1 MLFRSKSKAKDV
13 MENNQNKKYL
23 GSVNLSDEDLEDM
36 SLEISYSEGTRL
48 ITFILG
54 EEKYGLDILK
64 VRELISFPEGLTR
77 IPGMPD
83 FIIGMFNLRGLV
95 IPVMDLRK
103 KFKMSSEER
112 HEFSVIIIVEV
123 DNKNIGLTVDSVSDV
138 IFVKEENI
146 QETTDL
152 AVNVDTNFIKG
163 VAKTKD
169 EMVILLDIDFLLS
182 KEEFDTLLEDKS
194 E

>member
-1 MLFRSKSKAKDV
+1 MKSKAKDV

-169 EMVILLDIDFLLS
+169 DMVILLDIDFLLS

>member
-1 MLFRSKSKAKDV
+1 LKSKAKDV
-13 MENNQNKKYL
+13 MENNQNKNYL

-95 IPVMDLRK
+95 IPVMDLRE
-103 KFKMSSEER
+103 KFKMSSEQR
-112 HEFSVIIIVEV
+112 HDFSVIIIVEV
-123 DNKNIGLTVDSVSDV
+123 NNKNIGLTVDSVSDV

-146 QETTDL
+146 QETNEL
-152 AVNVDTNFIKG
+152 AVNVDTKFIKG

-169 EMVILLDIDFLLS
+169 EMVILLDIDYLLS
-182 KEEFDTLLEDKS
+182 KEEFDTLIENKS
-194 E
+194 KE

>member
-1 MLFRSKSKAKDV
+1 M
-13 MENNQNKKYL
+13 MEDNQNKKYL
-23 GSVNLSDEDLEDM
+23 GSVDLSDEELEDM
-36 SLEISYSEGTRL
+36 SLDISYSEGTRL

-54 EEKYGLDILK
+54 EEKYGLNILK

-83 FIIGMFNLRGLV
+83 FIVGMFNLRGLV

-123 DNKNIGLTVDSVSDV
+123 DNKNIGLTVDAVSDV
-138 IFVKEENI
+138 IFVKDDEMQDTSE
-146 QETTDL
+146 L
-152 AVNVDTNFIKG
+152 AVNVDTKFIKG
-163 VAKTKD
+163 IAKTKD
-169 EMVILLDIDFLLS
+169 EMIILLDIDYLLS
-182 KEEFDTLLEDKS
+182 KEEFDMLIENKS
-194 E
+194 KE

>member
-1 MLFRSKSKAKDV
+1 MKPIEKGV
-13 MENNQNKKYL
+13 MENNQNKNYL
-23 GSVNLSDEDLEDM
+23 GSVNLTDEDLEDM
-36 SLEISYSEGTRL
+36 SLEVSYSEGTRL

-54 EEKYGLDILK
+54 EEKYGLNILK

-83 FIIGMFNLRGLV
+83 YIIGMFNLRGLV
-95 IPVMDLRK
+95 IPVMDLRE
-103 KFKMSSEER
+103 KFKMSGEER

-123 DNKNIGLTVDSVSDV
+123 GNKNIGLTVDSVSDV
-138 IFVKEENI
+138 IFVKEEDI
-146 QETTDL
+146 QETNEL
-152 AVNVDTNFIKG
+152 AVNIDTKFLKG

-182 KEEFDTLLEDKS
+182 KAEFDTLLKE
-194 E
+194 ENEE

>member
-1 MLFRSKSKAKDV
+1 MKSKAKDV

-146 QETTDL
+146 QETTEL
-152 AVNVDTNFIKG
+152 AVNVDTKFIKG

>member
-1 MLFRSKSKAKDV
+1 
-13 MENNQNKKYL
+13 MENNQSKNYL
-23 GSVNLSDEDLEDM
+23 GSVNISDEDLEDM

>member
-1 MLFRSKSKAKDV
+1 

-64 VRELISFPEGLTR
+64 VRELISFPEGLTH

>member
-1 MLFRSKSKAKDV
+1 MKPIEKGV
-13 MENNQNKKYL
+13 MENNQNKNYL
-23 GSVNLSDEDLEDM
+23 GSVNLTDEDLEDM
-36 SLEISYSEGTRL
+36 SLEVSYSEGTRL

-54 EEKYGLDILK
+54 EEKYGLNILK

-83 FIIGMFNLRGLV
+83 YIIGMFNLRGLV
-95 IPVMDLRK
+95 IPVMDLRE
-103 KFKMSSEER
+103 KFKMSGEER

-123 DNKNIGLTVDSVSDV
+123 ENKNIGLTVDSVSDV
-138 IFVKEENI
+138 IFVKEEDI
-146 QETTDL
+146 QDTTDL
-152 AVNVDTNFIKG
+152 AVNVDTKFIKG

-182 KEEFDTLLEDKS
+182 KAEFDTLLEEEK
-194 E
+194 EE

>member
-1 MLFRSKSKAKDV
+1 MKPIEKSV
-13 MENNQNKKYL
+13 MENNQNKNYL
-23 GSVNLSDEDLEDM
+23 GSVNLTDEDLEDM
-36 SLEISYSEGTRL
+36 SLEVSYSEGTRL

-54 EEKYGLDILK
+54 EEKYGLNILK

-83 FIIGMFNLRGLV
+83 YIIGMFNLRGLV
-95 IPVMDLRK
+95 IPVMDLRE
-103 KFKMSSEER
+103 KFKMSGEER

-123 DNKNIGLTVDSVSDV
+123 ENKNIGLTVDSVSDV
-138 IFVKEENI
+138 IFVKEEDI
-146 QETTDL
+146 QDTTDL
-152 AVNVDTNFIKG
+152 AVNVDTKFIKG

-182 KEEFDTLLEDKS
+182 KAEFDTLLEK
-194 E
+194 ENEE

>member
-1 MLFRSKSKAKDV
+1 LKPKEKRV
-13 MENNQNKKYL
+13 MENNQSKKYL

-36 SLEISYSEGTRL
+36 SLEVSYSEGTRL

-54 EEKYGLDILK
+54 EEKYGLNILK

-77 IPGMPD
+77 IPGVPD
-83 FIIGMFNLRGLV
+83 YIIGMFNLRGLV
-95 IPVMDLRK
+95 IPVMDLRE
-103 KFKMSSEER
+103 KFNMSGEER

-123 DNKNIGLTVDSVSDV
+123 DNKSIGITVDSVSDV
-138 IFVKEENI
+138 IFVKEEDI
-146 QETTDL
+146 QDTTEL
-152 AVNVDTNFIKG
+152 AVNVDTKFVKG

-182 KEEFDTLLEDKS
+182 KEEFDTLLAEKS
-194 E
+194 EE

>member
-1 MLFRSKSKAKDV
+1 MKPIEKGV
-13 MENNQNKKYL
+13 MENNQNKNYL
-23 GSVNLSDEDLEDM
+23 GSVNLTDEDLEDM
-36 SLEISYSEGTRL
+36 SLEVSYSEGTRL

-54 EEKYGLDILK
+54 EEKYGLNILK

-83 FIIGMFNLRGLV
+83 YIIGMFNLRGLV
-95 IPVMDLRK
+95 IPVMDLRE
-103 KFKMSSEER
+103 KFKMSGEER

-123 DNKNIGLTVDSVSDV
+123 ENKNIGLTVDSVSDV
-138 IFVKEENI
+138 IFVKEEDI
-146 QETTDL
+146 QDTTDL
-152 AVNVDTNFIKG
+152 AVNIDTKFIKG

-182 KEEFDTLLEDKS
+182 KAEFDTLLEK
-194 E
+194 ENEE

>member
-1 MLFRSKSKAKDV
+1 MKPKEKGV
-13 MENNQNKKYL
+13 MENNQSKKYL

-36 SLEISYSEGTRL
+36 SLEVSYSEGTRL

-54 EEKYGLDILK
+54 QEKYGLNILK

-83 FIIGMFNLRGLV
+83 YIIGMFNLRGLV
-95 IPVMDLRK
+95 IPVMDLRA
-103 KFKMSSEER
+103 KFQMTGEER

-123 DNKNIGLTVDSVSDV
+123 ENKNIGLTVDSVSDV
-138 IFVKEENI
+138 IFVKEEDI
-146 QETTDL
+146 QETTEL
-152 AVNVDTNFIKG
+152 AVNVDTKFIKG

-182 KEEFDTLLEDKS
+182 KEEFDTLLAEKN
-194 E
+194 EE

>member
-1 MLFRSKSKAKDV
+1 M
-13 MENNQNKKYL
+13 Q
-23 GSVNLSDEDLEDM
+23 
-36 SLEISYSEGTRL
+36 RL
-48 ITFILG
+48 QTIL
-54 EEKYGLDILK
+54 
-64 VRELISFPEGLTR
+64 V
-77 IPGMPD
+77 
-83 FIIGMFNLRGLV
+83 
-95 IPVMDLRK
+95 
-103 KFKMSSEER
+103 
-112 HEFSVIIIVEV
+112 
-123 DNKNIGLTVDSVSDV
+123 
-138 IFVKEENI
+138 FVKEENI

>member
-1 MLFRSKSKAKDV
+1 MKPKEKGV
-13 MENNQNKKYL
+13 MENNQSKKYL

-36 SLEISYSEGTRL
+36 SLEVSYSEGTRL

-54 EEKYGLDILK
+54 EEKYGLNILK

-83 FIIGMFNLRGLV
+83 YIIGMFNLRGLV
-95 IPVMDLRK
+95 IPVMDLRA
-103 KFKMSSEER
+103 KFKMSGEER

-123 DNKNIGLTVDSVSDV
+123 ENKNIGLTVDSVSDV
-138 IFVKEENI
+138 IFVKEEDI
-146 QETTDL
+146 QETTEL
-152 AVNVDTNFIKG
+152 AVNVDTKFIKG

-182 KEEFDTLLEDKS
+182 KEEFDTLLAEKN
-194 E
+194 EE

>member
-1 MLFRSKSKAKDV
+1 MKSKAKDV
-13 MENNQNKKYL
+13 MENNQNKNYL

-48 ITFILG
+48 ITFILS

-95 IPVMDLRK
+95 IPVMDLRE

-123 DNKNIGLTVDSVSDV
+123 NNKNIGLTVDSVSDV
-138 IFVKEENI
+138 IFVKEEDM

-182 KEEFDTLLEDKS
+182 KEEFDTLLEDKR

>member
-1 MLFRSKSKAKDV
+1 MKPKEKGV
-13 MENNQNKKYL
+13 MENNQSKKYL

-36 SLEISYSEGTRL
+36 SLEVSYSEGTRL

-54 EEKYGLDILK
+54 EEKYGLNILK

-77 IPGMPD
+77 IPGVPD
-83 FIIGMFNLRGLV
+83 YIIGMFNLRGLV
-95 IPVMDLRK
+95 IPVMDLRS
-103 KFKMSSEER
+103 KFKMSGEER

-123 DNKNIGLTVDSVSDV
+123 ENKHIGITVDSVSDV
-138 IFVKEENI
+138 IFVKEEDI
-146 QETTDL
+146 QETTEL
-152 AVNVDTNFIKG
+152 AVNVDTKFIKG

-182 KEEFDTLLEDKS
+182 KEEFDTLLAEKG
-194 E
+194 EE

>member
-1 MLFRSKSKAKDV
+1 LKSKAKDV
-13 MENNQNKKYL
+13 MENNQNKNYL

-48 ITFILG
+48 ITFILS

-95 IPVMDLRK
+95 IPVMDLRE

-112 HEFSVIIIVEV
+112 HDFSVIIIVEV
-123 DNKNIGLTVDSVSDV
+123 NNKNIGLTVDSVSDV

-146 QETTDL
+146 QETNEL
-152 AVNVDTNFIKG
+152 AVNVDTKFIKG

-169 EMVILLDIDFLLS
+169 EMVILLDIDYLLS
-182 KEEFDTLLEDKS
+182 KEEFDTLIENKS
-194 E
+194 KE

>member
-1 MLFRSKSKAKDV
+1 MKPKEKGV
-13 MENNQNKKYL
+13 MENNQSKKYL

-36 SLEISYSEGTRL
+36 SLEVSYSEGTRL

-54 EEKYGLDILK
+54 EEKYGLNILK

-83 FIIGMFNLRGLV
+83 YIIGMFNLRGLV
-95 IPVMDLRK
+95 IPVMDLRA
-103 KFKMSSEER
+103 KFQMTGEER

-123 DNKNIGLTVDSVSDV
+123 ENKNIGLTVDSVSDV
-138 IFVKEENI
+138 IFVKEEDI
-146 QETTDL
+146 QETTEL
-152 AVNVDTNFIKG
+152 AVNVDTKFIKG

-182 KEEFDTLLEDKS
+182 KEEFDTLLAEKN
-194 E
+194 EE

>member
-1 MLFRSKSKAKDV
+1 LKPKEKGV
-13 MENNQNKKYL
+13 MENNQSKKYL

-36 SLEISYSEGTRL
+36 SLEVSYSEGTRL

-54 EEKYGLDILK
+54 EEKYGLNILK

-83 FIIGMFNLRGLV
+83 YIIGMFNLRGLV
-95 IPVMDLRK
+95 IPVMDLRA
-103 KFKMSSEER
+103 KFKMSGEER

-123 DNKNIGLTVDSVSDV
+123 ENKNIGLTVDSVSDV
-138 IFVKEENI
+138 IFVKEEDI
-146 QETTDL
+146 QETIEL
-152 AVNVDTNFIKG
+152 AVNVDTKFIKG

-182 KEEFDTLLEDKS
+182 KEEFDTLLAEKS
-194 E
+194 EE

>member
-1 MLFRSKSKAKDV
+1 MKSKAKDV
-13 MENNQNKKYL
+13 MENIQNKNYL
-23 GSVNLSDEDLEDM
+23 GLVNLSDEDLEDM

-95 IPVMDLRK
+95 IPVMDLRE

-138 IFVKEENI
+138 IFVKEDDI
-146 QETTDL
+146 QETTEL
-152 AVNVDTNFIKG
+152 AVNVDTKFIKG

-182 KEEFDTLLEDKS
+182 KEEFDTLLADKS
-194 E
+194 EE

>member
-1 MLFRSKSKAKDV
+1 LKFEAKDM

-36 SLEISYSEGTRL
+36 SLDISYSEGTRL

-64 VRELISFPEGLTR
+64 VRELISFPDGLTR
-77 IPGMPD
+77 IPRMPD

-103 KFKMSSEER
+103 KFNMPGEER
-112 HEFSVIIIVEV
+112 HEFSVIIIVDVQE
-123 DNKNIGLTVDSVSDV
+123 KNIGLTVDAVSDV
-138 IFVKEENI
+138 FFLYINDNYHRELMPFL
-146 QETTDL
+146 TGH
-152 AVNVDTNFIKG
+152 IK
-163 VAKTKD
+163 
-169 EMVILLDIDFLLS
+169 LFS
-182 KEEFDTLLEDKS
+182 KVHNRNHQS
-194 E
+194 S

>member
-1 MLFRSKSKAKDV
+1 MKSKAKDV

-95 IPVMDLRK
+95 IPVMDLRE

-152 AVNVDTNFIKG
+152 AVNVDTKFIKG

-169 EMVILLDIDFLLS
+169 EMIILLDIDYLLS
-182 KEEFDTLLEDKS
+182 KEEFDTLIENKS
-194 E
+194 KE

>member
-1 MLFRSKSKAKDV
+1 MKPKEKGV
-13 MENNQNKKYL
+13 MENNQSKKYL

-36 SLEISYSEGTRL
+36 SLEVSYSEGTRL

-54 EEKYGLDILK
+54 EEKYGLNILK

-77 IPGMPD
+77 IPGVPD
-83 FIIGMFNLRGLV
+83 YIIGMFNLRGLV
-95 IPVMDLRK
+95 IPVMDLRT
-103 KFKMSSEER
+103 KFNMSGEER

-123 DNKNIGLTVDSVSDV
+123 ENKHIGITVDSVSDV
-138 IFVKEENI
+138 IFVKEEDI
-146 QETTDL
+146 QETTEL
-152 AVNVDTNFIKG
+152 AVNVDTKFIKG

-182 KEEFDTLLEDKS
+182 KEEFDTLLAEKG
-194 E
+194 EE

>member
-1 MLFRSKSKAKDV
+1 MKPKEKGV
-13 MENNQNKKYL
+13 MENNQSKKYL

-36 SLEISYSEGTRL
+36 SLEVSYSEGTRL

-54 EEKYGLDILK
+54 EEKYGLNILK

-77 IPGMPD
+77 IPGVPD
-83 FIIGMFNLRGLV
+83 YIIGMFNLRGLV
-95 IPVMDLRK
+95 IPVMDLRE
-103 KFKMSSEER
+103 KFNMSGEER

-123 DNKNIGLTVDSVSDV
+123 ENKNIGLTVDSVSDV
-138 IFVKEENI
+138 IFVKEDDI
-146 QETTDL
+146 QETTEL
-152 AVNVDTNFIKG
+152 AVNVDTKFVKG

-182 KEEFDTLLEDKS
+182 KEEFDTLLAEKS
-194 E
+194 EE

>member
-1 MLFRSKSKAKDV
+1 MKSKAKDV

-146 QETTDL
+146 QDTTEL
-152 AVNVDTNFIKG
+152 AMNVDTKFIKG
-163 VAKTKD
+163 VAKTRE